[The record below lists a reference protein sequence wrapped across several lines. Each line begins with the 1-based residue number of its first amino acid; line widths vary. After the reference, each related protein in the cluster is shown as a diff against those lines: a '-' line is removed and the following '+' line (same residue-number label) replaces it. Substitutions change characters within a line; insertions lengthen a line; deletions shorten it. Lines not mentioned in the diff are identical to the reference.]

1 VSASEGP
8 RITTRSAVKVA
19 HLRELIDAAHHEQ
32 RQAWDAGRG
41 QEQLTLEQHW
51 FATAGWLASR
61 IRGLE
66 RTGEPDWPDA
76 MNSAEPEADS

>member
-1 VSASEGP
+1 MSAEGP

-19 HLRELIDAAHHEQ
+19 HLRELIDAAHRER
-32 RQAWDAGRG
+32 RQVWGADRG
-41 QEQLTLEQHW
+41 QEPLTLEQHW
-51 FATAGWLASR
+51 SATAGWLASR
-61 IRGLE
+61 IRGIE